1 MKPTAEKLYQKLKN
15 LTRKIKDDFRKKG
28 VVIPV
33 KKEDGSIKVGQY
45 LIQHKDNGFYAVVS
59 VDGEVMADQIN
70 LPQTAAIVA
79 NHLALKNFLN
89 KDIIEKDR
97 EYGYAYFEYQ
107 LYQRAKER
115 SLTYPD
121 YFDVKISKFED
132 SGEQADFYKH
142 QIQIQFDK
150 LKKIA

>member
-1 MKPTAEKLYQKLKN
+1 MKASIDKLFH
-15 LTRKIKDDFRKKG
+15 KIKELARKAREDLRKKG
-28 VVIPV
+28 IIVPS
-33 KKEDGSIKVGQY
+33 KQDDGSVKIGRYIIQRKNNDFYKV
-45 LIQHKDNGFYAVVS
+45 IS
-59 VDGEVMADQIN
+59 IDGELMADNLN
-70 LPQTAAIVA
+70 LPQTAVIVA

-89 KDIIEKDR
+89 KDVIEKDR

-115 SLTYPD
+115 SLIDPD

-132 SGEQADFYKH
+132 SGEQADFYKK
-142 QIQIQFDK
+142 QIVEQFDK